1 MQRPTLTHYTGT
13 RILPILQE
21 RERSRAWFARK
32 CGMHNSHVHRVLMGQ
47 LPISTYFVER
57 ACAVLDMPEDTLF
70 FSDHAMQACLP
81 TAEVA

>member
-21 RERSRAWFARK
+21 RERSRSWFARK
-32 CGMHNSHVHRVLMGQ
+32 LGMHPSHVHRVLLGQ

-57 ACAVLDMPEDTLF
+57 ACAVLEMPEEALF
-70 FSDHAMQACLP
+70 FLDPSMQACLP
-81 TAEVA
+81 AVEVA